1 MSTFQETIPKIAFLF
16 VIFVVIAGGYVTDI
30 LSCQMQHWLSDSF
43 MARHIVGVLLIFF
56 FIMLEGGWD
65 FNQEENDKAP
75 VDWSSGNT
83 VHTSVYAIFIYIAF
97 VFISNS
103 RLIFNLLTFGA
114 LFILYYM
121 NSYKNYLI
129 KRDRISNKDAELIN
143 KFEIAFI
150 VLAGVLALVGFI
162 DYVIYQKKQRG
173 RGFSWVKLFGATLE
187 CDYIKDKKS
196 SSALR
201 PRTLSL
207 SRLRTA

>member
-83 VHTSVYAIFIYIAF
+83 VHTSVYAVFIYIAF

-121 NSYKNYLI
+121 NSYKNYLMN
-129 KRDRISNKDAELIN
+129 RGRISKEQAEQIN
-143 KFEIAFI
+143 KVEIAFI
-150 VLAGVLALVGFI
+150 VISAIFAVIGFI
-162 DYVIYQKKQRG
+162 DYVIYQKRQRG
-173 RGFSWVKLFGATLE
+173 RGFSWIKLFGATLE
-187 CDYIKDKKS
+187 CDYAKEKKS
-196 SSALR
+196 ASGSR
-201 PRTLSL
+201 TRTLSL